1 MYLFPTQWIHVM
13 LLFIHVEKEEKKE
26 KKKKQKTHS
35 WTQKVN
41 LNTHLI
47 NLFVLIILNLT
58 CLTNYAESLCLLL
71 WFFNLLYHGA
81 MDLNFEVIFPFHPFT
96 LWTKIWFEYKGKKWK
111 KREKEKNS
119 ETDCYF
125 LLFGREENLVEK
137 KRCRRVFSPC

>member
-1 MYLFPTQWIHVM
+1 MHKQCTCFLHSESM
-13 LLFIHVEKEEKKE
+13 LCYCSYTLKRKKKR

-96 LWTKIWFEYKGKKWK
+96 LWTKIWFEYKGKKMK
-111 KREKEKNS
+111 KREKEKIVKLIVIFF
-119 ETDCYF
+119 C
-125 LLFGREENLVEK
+125 LVEK
-137 KRCRRVFSPC
+137 KT

>member
-1 MYLFPTQWIHVM
+1 MHKQCTCFLHSESM
-13 LLFIHVEKEEKKE
+13 LGYCSYTLKRKKKR

-96 LWTKIWFEYKGKKWK
+96 LWTKIWFEYKGKKMK
-111 KREKEKNS
+111 KREKEKIVKLIVIFF
-119 ETDCYF
+119 C
-125 LLFGREENLVEK
+125 LVEK
-137 KRCRRVFSPC
+137 KT

>member
-1 MYLFPTQWIHVM
+1 MHKQYTC
-13 LLFIHVEKEEKKE
+13 LLHSESILCYCLYTLKRKKQKE
-26 KKKKQKTHS
+26 KKKKRQKTHS

-96 LWTKIWFEYKGKKWK
+96 LWTKIWFEYKGKKMK
-111 KREKEKNS
+111 KREKEKIVKLIVIFF
-119 ETDCYF
+119 C
-125 LLFGREENLVEK
+125 LVEK
-137 KRCRRVFSPC
+137 KT

>member
-1 MYLFPTQWIHVM
+1 MHKQCTCLLHIESM
-13 LLFIHVEKEEKKE
+13 LCYCSYTLKR
-26 KKKKQKTHS
+26 KKKKKKKKKRQKTHS

-96 LWTKIWFEYKGKKWK
+96 LWTKIWFEYKGKKMK
-111 KREKEKNS
+111 KREKEKIVKLIVIFF
-119 ETDCYF
+119 C
-125 LLFGREENLVEK
+125 LVEK
-137 KRCRRVFSPC
+137 KT